1 MFMRRLPTPLIQKAE
16 SWASHGWETDE
27 EPDAK
32 SGGWLNFAA
41 TAILSGGAAIVF
53 SKNFLE
59 TEKRIKHDIN
69 TDYAVA
75 DSTFERVMSQ
85 LMGPPLVGGNKITT
99 LENGA
104 EIFPCMLDSIRSAQ
118 HSISFEN
125 FVFTKGEVSKAF
137 ADALCERAGSGVKVH
152 FLQDAMGCNCIDSA
166 FVKRMT
172 KCGVELEI
180 FRRFNLAHFNH
191 RTHRKLLIIDGR
203 IGYTGGAGISDLW
216 DGNADQPDHWR
227 DTHYEVEGP
236 VVAQMQQAFLDNW
249 MQTRS
254 EVLHGDLYFPELK
267 ACGDIKCHM
276 LKSSVSEGAD
286 SARLMFLLSIAAARH
301 SIRIVNPYFVPD
313 MLVIKLLKKALA
325 RGVSVEIIAPSE
337 RIDQRVVRFVG
348 RARWGGLMKSG
359 ARFYEFQPALLH
371 SKYFVV
377 DERWVSVGSC
387 NLDDRSLCLNEEA
400 NLNVMDA
407 GFAMQHLEM
416 FERDKAESRE
426 ITWEAWRKRPLSEK
440 IIGHAAGVLRSQM

>member
-1 MFMRRLPTPLIQKAE
+1 MRLPPTLQTLKDEAVAAWPFSQSGNEAE
-16 SWASHGWETDE
+16 SAHGWMR
-27 EPDAK
+27 
-32 SGGWLNFAA
+32 FAA
-41 TAILSGGAAIVF
+41 TAILSGGAAVIF

-59 TEKRIKHDIN
+59 TEKRITHDID

-75 DSTFERVMSQ
+75 DPAFERVMSQ
-85 LMGPPLVGGNKITT
+85 LMGPPLVDGNKITV

-104 EIFPCMLDSIRSAQ
+104 EFFPCMLDSIRSAQ
-118 HSISFEN
+118 HSITFES

-137 ADALCERAGSGVKVH
+137 ADALCERAGAGVKVH

-166 FVKRMT
+166 FVKRMA

-216 DGNADQPDHWR
+216 DGNADRPDHWR
-227 DTHYEVEGP
+227 DTQYEIQGP

-254 EVLHGDLYFPELK
+254 QVLHGDLYFPELK
-267 ACGDIKCHM
+267 ACGDKKCQM

-313 MLVIKLLKKALA
+313 MLVINLLKKALA

-337 RIDQRVVRFVG
+337 RIDQRVVRYVG

-359 ARFYEFQPALLH
+359 AKFYEYQPALLH
-371 SKYFVV
+371 SKYFIV
-377 DERWVSVGSC
+377 DEQWVSVGSC

-400 NLNVMDA
+400 NLNVLDH
-407 GFAMQHLEM
+407 GFAWQHLDI

-426 ITWEAWRKRPLSEK
+426 ITWAAWRKRPLSEK